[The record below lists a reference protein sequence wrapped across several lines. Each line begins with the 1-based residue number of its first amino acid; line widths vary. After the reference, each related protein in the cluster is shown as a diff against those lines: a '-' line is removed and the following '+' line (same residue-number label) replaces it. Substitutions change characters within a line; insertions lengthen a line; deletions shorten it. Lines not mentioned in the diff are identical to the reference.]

1 MSAKDLKV
9 KISADIKNFNNAIK
23 EIDNG
28 MQKATK
34 SISGIT
40 KTGESIKSIGSALTK
55 SVTLPVIAAGAA
67 SSKLYLD
74 FDNAMRGVAGT
85 MGITAKE
92 IEQGSESY
100 KKLEE
105 AARDCG
111 KSTQF
116 SATESAEALN
126 YLALAGYDVDTAI
139 AMLPKTLNLAAA
151 GNLDLAQAT
160 DMVTDSASALGLD
173 IQGTERLIDQMA
185 KTSQKS
191 NTNIAQLGEG
201 ILTVGGTAKYLAG
214 GTTEL
219 NTALGILADNGIK
232 GAEGGTA
239 LRNVILSLAAPM
251 DKAKECMDNLGLS
264 VFDAQGKM
272 RPLNDI
278 FKDLDSKLG
287 EMSESERINVLNTI
301 FNKVDLKSVN
311 ALLANSGERFDFL
324 SGEIDNANGTAE
336 QMAETMNSGLGG
348 ALKEMKSALEEAGLA
363 IGEVLA
369 PVIKNLA
376 NFIKD
381 LALKFSEL
389 SPSTKKFIVVA
400 AGLAAIL
407 GPILVL
413 AGGLIVVLG
422 GIASAAVALEIGM
435 IPLIGIIL
443 GVMAAIAAVIAI
455 GALLIANWDDIKAKA
470 VEFGQKISEVWN
482 NIKQWT
488 SDTWN
493 NVKESI
499 SQAWEA
505 VKTKTSEIWNNCVEV
520 VSDAWEW
527 IKEAVKVGIEFV
539 VNLIG
544 LAFDIITL
552 PWQFIWQN
560 CKDIILEAWEW
571 IKTTVSD
578 ALKFVGSKISEGWD
592 AIVGFTKPIWDE
604 LSGWLSEKW
613 EAIKGYASEKFNA
626 TKDKISEAWN
636 KAKDKTSEIWGI
648 ITSWVSDKWEEIS
661 KKSKEKFDKIKTN
674 VSEAWNNIKQRTSD
688 TWNSVKDKV
697 SETWDK
703 IKDTVKKGV
712 DKLKSLVDFKWE
724 LPKLKMPHLT
734 TSGKFS
740 INPPSVPKF
749 NIEWKSSGGI
759 FRRPTVLG
767 SGYGVGDKHN
777 GAGSNMEA
785 VLPLNKLPELLG
797 LDKNEGKGLVIN
809 IEQFTNN
816 TDADIENICNRIAFE
831 LKRRRVVY

>member
-1 MSAKDLKV
+1 MGTKDLKV

-28 MQKATK
+28 MQNATK

-40 KTGESIKSIGSALTK
+40 KAGESIKSVGSALTK
-55 SVTLPVIAAGAA
+55 SVTLPVVAAGVA

-105 AARDCG
+105 AARECG
-111 KSTQF
+111 KNTQF

-201 ILTVGGTAKYLAG
+201 ILTVGGTAKYLEG

-251 DKAKECMDNLGLS
+251 DKAKDCMDNLGLS

-272 RPLNDI
+272 RPLNEI

-376 NFIKD
+376 EFIKD
-381 LALKFSEL
+381 LSLKFSEL
-389 SPSTKKFIVVA
+389 SPNTKKFIVVA

-413 AGGLIVVLG
+413 IGGLIVTFGAL
-422 GIASAAVALEIGM
+422 SAASIALNIGM
-435 IPLIGIIL
+435 LPLTGTIL
-443 GVMAAIAAVIAI
+443 LVVAVIAAVIAI
-455 GALLIANWDDIKAKA
+455 GALLIANWDDIKTKA
-470 VEFGQKISEVWN
+470 VEFGQKISETWES
-482 NIKQWT
+482 IKQWT
-488 SDTWN
+488 ADTWN

-505 VKTKTSEIWNNCVEV
+505 VKTKTSEIWDNCVEV
-520 VSDAWEW
+520 VSQAWEW
-527 IKEAVKVGIEFV
+527 IKLAVQAGIQFIGD
-539 VNLIG
+539 LIG

-560 CKDIILEAWEW
+560 CGEYIIQAWEW

-578 ALKFVGSKISEGWD
+578 ALKFVGSKIREGWD
-592 AIVGFTKPIWDE
+592 NVMSVTQPIWDTIT
-604 LSGWLSEKW
+604 GFISEKW
-613 EAIKGYASEKFNA
+613 DQLKSWASEKFNA
-626 TKDKISEAWN
+626 IKDAVSQAWEQTKSASSQ
-636 KAKDKTSEIWGI
+636 AWGI
-648 ITSWVSDKWEEIS
+648 ITGALSDKWNEI
-661 KKSKEKFDKIKTN
+661 KDKASERFNAVKDT
-674 VSEAWNNIKQRTSD
+674 VSNAWNSIRDTTSSV
-688 TWNSVKDKV
+688 WGNVKDSV
-697 SETWDK
+697 SKAWDN

-712 DKLKSLVDFKWE
+712 DKLKSLVNFKWE
-724 LPKLKMPHLT
+724 LPKLKMPHIT

-740 INPPSVPKF
+740 LNPPSVPHF
-749 NIEWKSSGGI
+749 GIEWKSAGGI

-767 SGYGVGDKHN
+767 SGYGVGDKHR

-797 LDKNEGKGLVIN
+797 LDKNESNGLMIN

-831 LKRRRVVY
+831 LKRRRVV